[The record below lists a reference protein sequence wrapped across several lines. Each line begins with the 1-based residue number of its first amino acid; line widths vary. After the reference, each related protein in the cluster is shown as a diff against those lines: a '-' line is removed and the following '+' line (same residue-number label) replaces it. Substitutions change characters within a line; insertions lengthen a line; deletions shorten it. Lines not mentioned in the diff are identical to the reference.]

1 MKIDFVG
8 IVLIIGA
15 IQGFALAFL
24 IFQKGRS
31 LFANRFLYS
40 LMLVF
45 SVTLV
50 SLWLS
55 DLGYYLTNPKMM
67 FTFEGI
73 QLAIFPLYFLYSKYL
88 TGKREDFDK
97 KDWIHFLPFIS
108 YKIFL
113 IPFYFL
119 NQKEIFDFLNS
130 SLISNHPLQYILFN
144 WIIIF
149 QGFIYLILVIIRV
162 KKRDEFIENHFSS
175 NYKIKLDWLKNASY
189 LGILTTLVFLTENVL
204 LFINN
209 SLSETFGISSVAAG
223 IYIYAIGYLGF
234 SRSEVFTELVSIESK
249 EIERGKTTNDKYEK
263 SGLSKEKAD
272 EYYQK
277 LIQLMED
284 EKIFKQ
290 TKLTLS
296 ELAEMIPISSHNLSE
311 VINTKTEMNFFDFIN
326 RYRIEEVKKG
336 MLKLENSNFTLLA
349 IAMDAGFNSK
359 SSFNTLFKKYE
370 NVTPSE
376 YRKEYFNSKSN

>member
-8 IVLIIGA
+8 IVLLIGA
-15 IQGFALAFL
+15 IQGFALSFL

-55 DLGYYLTNPKMM
+55 DLGYYLAYPKMM

-73 QLAIFPLYFLYSKYL
+73 QLAIFPFYFLYSKYL
-88 TGKREDFDK
+88 TEKEESFK
-97 KDWIHFLPFIS
+97 KMEWIHFFPFVG

-113 IPFYFL
+113 IPFYFMT
-119 NQKEIFDFLNS
+119 QKEIFDFLNS
-130 SLISNHPLQYILFN
+130 SLISNHPLQYIVFN
-144 WIIIF
+144 WMIIF
-149 QGFIYLILVIIRV
+149 QGLIYLILVIIKA
-162 KKRDEFIENHFSS
+162 KKRGKFIDNHFSS

-189 LGILTTLVFLTENVL
+189 LGILTTLVFLMENIL

-209 SLSETFGISSVAAG
+209 SLSETFGLSSVAAG
-223 IYIYAIGYLGF
+223 IYIYAIGYMGF
-234 SRSEVFTELVSIESK
+234 SRSEAFAELVSIETK
-249 EIERGKTTNDKYEK
+249 EIEKGEITNDKYEK

-272 EYYQK
+272 GYYQK

-326 RYRIEEVKKG
+326 QYRIEEVKKEII
-336 MLKLENSNFTLLA
+336 KSENDSFTILA

-376 YRKEYFNSKSN
+376 YRKMAVSPKLN